1 MGKVRAVCIS
11 EKRGTQKKNIESAVF
26 VEDWGIQGDAHAGK
40 WHRQVS
46 LLSQETIEAFKAH
59 GAQIT
64 DGAFGENLVVSGYD
78 FTKFPVGTRFACK
91 DVVLELTQIG
101 KECHHG
107 CEIFQKMGECIMP
120 TNGVFAR
127 VLHGGTIQTGD
138 EFHVQYRVAV
148 ITLSDT
154 ASKGERE
161 DVSGQTIADIVTKAG
176 YKVVFRK
183 IIPDDGEELTKLLC
197 ELADTD
203 KADLILTTGG
213 TGFSQ
218 RDNTPE
224 ATMQAIERE
233 TPGISE
239 AMRYYSLQITPRAM
253 LSRGVSGI
261 RKEALIVNLPG
272 SPKAVRECLEYVIG
286 ALTHGLDILKG
297 NTGNCAGK

>member
-46 LLSQETIEAFKAH
+46 LLSQETIEAFKAR
-59 GAQIT
+59 GAEIT

-78 FTKFPVGTRFACK
+78 FTKFPVGMRFACK

-176 YKVVFRK
+176 YEVVFRK

-224 ATMQAIERE
+224 ATRQAIERE

-272 SPKAVRECLEYVIG
+272 SPKAVRECLEYAIG

>member
-46 LLSQETIEAFKAH
+46 LLSQETIEAFKAR
-59 GAQIT
+59 GAEIT

-176 YKVVFRK
+176 YEVVFRK
-183 IIPDDGEELTKLLC
+183 IIPDDGEKLTKLLC
-197 ELADTD
+197 ELSDTD

-224 ATMQAIERE
+224 ATLQAIERE

-272 SPKAVRECLEYVIG
+272 SPKAVRECLEYAIG

>member
-1 MGKVRAVCIS
+1 
-11 EKRGTQKKNIESAVF
+11 
-26 VEDWGIQGDAHAGK
+26 
-40 WHRQVS
+40 
-46 LLSQETIEAFKAH
+46 
-59 GAQIT
+59 
-64 DGAFGENLVVSGYD
+64 
-78 FTKFPVGTRFACK
+78 
-91 DVVLELTQIG
+91 
-101 KECHHG
+101 
-107 CEIFQKMGECIMP
+107 MP

>member
-46 LLSQETIEAFKAH
+46 LLSQETIEAFKAR
-59 GAQIT
+59 GAEIT

-161 DVSGQTIADIVTKAG
+161 DVSGQIIADIVTKAG
-176 YKVVFRK
+176 YEVVFRK

-272 SPKAVRECLEYVIG
+272 SPKAVRECLEYAIG
-286 ALTHGLDILKG
+286 ALTHGMDILKG

>member
-46 LLSQETIEAFKAH
+46 LLSQETIEAFKAR
-59 GAQIT
+59 GAEIT

-78 FTKFPVGTRFACK
+78 FTKFPVGMRFACK

-138 EFHVQYRVAV
+138 EFHVQYRVAD

-176 YKVVFRK
+176 YEVVFRK
-183 IIPDDGEELTKLLC
+183 IIPDDGEKLTKLLC

-272 SPKAVRECLEYVIG
+272 SPKAVRECLEYAIG
-286 ALTHGLDILKG
+286 ALTHGMDILKG

>member
-26 VEDWGIQGDAHAGK
+26 VENWGIQGDAHAGK

-46 LLSQETIEAFKAH
+46 LLSQETIEAFKAR
-59 GAQIT
+59 GAEIT

-176 YKVVFRK
+176 YEVVFRK

>member
-46 LLSQETIEAFKAH
+46 LLSQETIEAFKAR
-59 GAQIT
+59 GAEIT

-120 TNGVFAR
+120 TNGAFAR

-176 YKVVFRK
+176 YEVVFRK
-183 IIPDDGEELTKLLC
+183 IIPDDGEKLTKLLC

-272 SPKAVRECLEYVIG
+272 SPKAVRECLEYAIG

>member
-1 MGKVRAVCIS
+1 MGKVMAVCIS
-11 EKRGTQKKNIESAVF
+11 EKRGTQKKKIETANF
-26 VEDWGIQGDAHAGK
+26 VEDWGIEGDAHAGK

-46 LLSQETIEAFKAH
+46 ILSYETIEAFKAR
-59 GAQIT
+59 GAEIT
-64 DGAFGENLVVSGYD
+64 EGAFGENLIVSGYD
-78 FTKFPVGTRFACK
+78 FTRLPIGTRFVCG

-101 KECHHG
+101 KECHNG

-127 VLHGGTIQTGD
+127 VLHGGVIHTGD
-138 EFHVQYRVAV
+138 EFKIQYRTAI

-154 ASKGERE
+154 ASKGERVDE
-161 DVSGQTIADIVTKAG
+161 SGRTIREIVTAEGYEVVSETILPDEPEQLTELLCHIADE
-176 YKVVFRK
+176 
-183 IIPDDGEELTKLLC
+183 DQ
-197 ELADTD
+197 
-203 KADLILTTGG
+203 ADLILTTGG

-218 RDNTPE
+218 RDHTPE
-224 ATMQAIERE
+224 ATKAVIERE

-239 AMRYYSLQITPRAM
+239 AMRYYSLQITPKGM

-272 SPKAVRECLEYVIG
+272 SPKAVRECLTYAIG

-297 NTGNCAGK
+297 NTSNCARK